1 MKASATPAGLPA
13 IFDPFVQGS
22 PVSVMARGTV
32 ERFLSPEFLDK
43 WFEANAVG
51 QYTLKVFFSTLVHL
65 IANVVIGS
73 RKSVRAGFRATPE
86 LMGGSLVAV
95 YQKLQKINPATSAA
109 LVRYASGEAAAT
121 IRKFH
126 GEPQPLLAG
135 YHAKVI
141 DGSHIASSERRIKEL
156 RGLKAGPL
164 PGQSLVVLDPVL
176 RLPLDVFPC
185 EDGHTQERALLPDVL
200 ATVEAKDVWI
210 ADRNFCTRDF
220 LAGIAAKDG
229 FFIIRQHR
237 NLPTRDL
244 TELQPAGEGP
254 TGKIFEQ
261 QVAVPQEDG
270 TEKIYRRIL
279 VQVDKKT
286 RDGDDHIAIL
296 TNLPQ
301 EVDAPRIGSL
311 YKGRW
316 AIETVFQE
324 LEAHLRSEIATLG
337 YPKAALFGFCV
348 ALVCYIVMAVLKG
361 ALEAVHGPG
370 TILNLSNYFLADEIE
385 GTERGMM
392 FAVPDRHWKVFRKL
406 TQAQFALLILELAR
420 AVDMR
425 RFQKAP
431 TRPRK
436 KPPERLDQPAS
447 SHVST
452 ARILALRRQQ

>member
-1 MKASATPAGLPA
+1 MKAPAVPADLPA

-22 PVSVMARGTV
+22 PVSVIARGTV
-32 ERFLSPEFLDK
+32 GRFLNPEFLDK
-43 WFEANAVG
+43 WFETNAVG

-86 LMGGSLVAV
+86 QMGASLVAV

-109 LVRYASGEAAAT
+109 MVRHASAETVAT

-135 YHAKVI
+135 RRVKVL
-141 DGSHIASSERRIKEL
+141 DGSHLASSQRRIKEL

-200 ATVEAKDVWI
+200 ATVEADDAWI

-220 LAGIAAKDG
+220 LAGIAAKEA

-244 TELQPAGEGP
+244 TQLQPAGEGP

-270 TEKIYRRIL
+270 AEEIYRRIL
-279 VQVDKKT
+279 VTVDKKT

-301 EVDAPRIGSL
+301 DVDAPRIGSL
-311 YKGRW
+311 YRGRW
-316 AIETVFQE
+316 AIETVF
-324 LEAHLRSEIATLG
+324 
-337 YPKAALFGFCV
+337 
-348 ALVCYIVMAVLKG
+348 
-361 ALEAVHGPG
+361 
-370 TILNLSNYFLADEIE
+370 
-385 GTERGMM
+385 
-392 FAVPDRHWKVFRKL
+392 
-406 TQAQFALLILELAR
+406 
-420 AVDMR
+420 
-425 RFQKAP
+425 
-431 TRPRK
+431 
-436 KPPERLDQPAS
+436 
-447 SHVST
+447 
-452 ARILALRRQQ
+452 